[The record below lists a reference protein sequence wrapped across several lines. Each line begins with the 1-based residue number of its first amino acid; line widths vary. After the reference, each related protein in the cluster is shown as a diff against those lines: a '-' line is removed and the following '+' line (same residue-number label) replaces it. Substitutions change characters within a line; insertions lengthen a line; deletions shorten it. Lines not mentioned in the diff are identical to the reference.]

1 MSNTFY
7 TSPHTNTIYEV
18 VTNTE
23 WRQNWDANG
32 NAFKDYYNTYSFFLN
47 GKLVTKTLS
56 NEEKYLEQTFG
67 EIEGFYAPWSTSPR
81 D

>member
-7 TSPHTNTIYEV
+7 TSPHTGKVYRCEV
-18 VTNTE
+18 NTE

-32 NAFKDYYNTYSFFLN
+32 NAFKDYYNTYSYFEGDKF
-47 GKLVTKTLS
+47 VTKTLYNDDKS
-56 NEEKYLEQTFG
+56 LSTTFG
-67 EIEGFYAPWSTSPR
+67 VLEGVYAPWSTSPR